1 MRIFL
6 DFLMCTPRR
15 RYTQGGYTQGGGNT
29 PRDGEGTPMGRYTQG
44 GTPTGWGTPGE
55 GEGGVH
61 PEVVSK

>member
-6 DFLMCTPRR
+6 GFLIGTHRR
-15 RYTQGGYTQGGGNT
+15 RYTQGGGNT